1 METFKFCPLHYKA
14 KYLLKIPTPVY
25 AAQSFGQTIHLTLR
39 RFYLGLLQG
48 ESWNMDDLLRIYHDA
63 WIPVGYTG
71 QAHMEAMKKEGEREL
86 DAFYHS
92 FHQDEPLPV
101 VVEQPFAF
109 HITPQLKIGGVID
122 RINRLSDGKIEIV
135 DYKTAT
141 DVPTQKEVDKDSQ
154 LTVYALAATMA
165 QDPRIAST
173 PEEINLT
180 LYYLGK
186 GEKCV

>member
-1 METFKFCPLHYKA
+1 
-14 KYLLKIPTPVY
+14 
-25 AAQSFGQTIHLTLR
+25 
-39 RFYLGLLQG
+39 
-48 ESWNMDDLLRIYHDA
+48 MDDLLRIYHDA

-186 GEKCV
+186 GEKRTTTRTKEQLEKATEEIINLAKKIEVSDFQCSGIVWCKTCEYKMLCNVEH